1 MNRALVFCL
10 GVTIGIMASYLVW
23 HPVPSYATPRSAQL
37 VPVPPAALT
46 GVPQEAD
53 YGTRAR
59 LSTRVNMPTMATG
72 SLARSEEVGLGDRL
86 KNEAPLRAYSSGAPL
101 STGLAGYAVPSL
113 GSSYL
118 AMRLPRGTLVTITGP
133 GGSWTARVNDY
144 GPSSKIV
151 PARIADIAVGHW
163 AHVCGLPP
171 SAGLCRVS
179 VTLGAGAPVPTAP
192 ATDVDP

>member
-46 GVPQEAD
+46 GAPH
-53 YGTRAR
+53 
-59 LSTRVNMPTMATG
+59 LSAIAPFD
-72 SLARSEEVGLGDRL
+72 GLGMPVQA
-86 KNEAPLRAYSSGAPL
+86 APQITGNAGWASS
-101 STGLAGYAVPSL
+101 SL

-118 AMRLPRGTLVTITGP
+118 AMRLPSGTLVTITGP

-144 GPSSKIV
+144 GPSSKIA
-151 PARIADIAVGHW
+151 PPRIADIAVGHW
-163 AHVCGLPP
+163 THVCGLPP

-179 VTLGAGAPVPTAP
+179 VTLGAGAPAPVPTAP
-192 ATDVDP
+192 ATDLDP